1 MSISKRKVV
10 GIVLIAAAV
19 MGALAIQF
27 FGPGLIS
34 TQSLP
39 IPDPA
44 PGMIKAS
51 SITATSHRW
60 PSMVLIALVGAA
72 CYFFPRERKHHDGA
86 A

>member
-1 MSISKRKVV
+1 MSTSKCKVV
-10 GIVLIAAAV
+10 GIVLIAVAV
-19 MGALAIQF
+19 IGALAIQF
-27 FGPGLIS
+27 LGPGLVS

-51 SITATSHRW
+51 SVTATSHRW
-60 PSMVLIALVGAA
+60 PLMALIALVGAV
-72 CYFFPRERKHHDGA
+72 CYFFPHERKHHHNA